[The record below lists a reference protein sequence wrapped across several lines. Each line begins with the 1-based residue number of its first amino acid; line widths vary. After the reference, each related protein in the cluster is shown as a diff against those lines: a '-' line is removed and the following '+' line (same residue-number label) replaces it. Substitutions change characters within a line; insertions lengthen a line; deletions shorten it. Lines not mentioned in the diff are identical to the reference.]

1 VTVTIERTKFK
12 VRHVAFIEEVAVERL
27 DAVRVRSGRTSAS
40 GHPECGYFVSQ
51 RLYSFGGSYIYL
63 LAGS

>member
-1 VTVTIERTKFK
+1 M
-12 VRHVAFIEEVAVERL
+12 AFIREVAVERL
-27 DAVRVRSGRTSAS
+27 DAVCIRSGQTSTF

-51 RLYSFGGSYIYL
+51 RLFSFRGSYIYL